1 MKRYIKFLLLILCIT
16 ILSGCDSDLDT
27 TNCSLNNK
35 QIDYTIKTTYKITSS
50 KDIVNK
56 VEIKEV
62 IASKDK
68 KKLRS
73 FKEQLTNQYKNNNKL
88 YKGYKY
94 EADLDGDTLTLEV
107 TIDYEK
113 MNLKKFVKDNAA
125 MKKYVNKDNKFTL
138 KGAKELYKFT
148 GARCK

>member
-125 MKKYVNKDNKFTL
+125 MKKHVNKDNKFTL